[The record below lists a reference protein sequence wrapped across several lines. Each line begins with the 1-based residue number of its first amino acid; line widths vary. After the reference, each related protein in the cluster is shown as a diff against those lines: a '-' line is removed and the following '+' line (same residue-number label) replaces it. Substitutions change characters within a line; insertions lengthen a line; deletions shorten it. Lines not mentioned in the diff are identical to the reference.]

1 MDKEIIAEGI
11 EIAGKTALSL
21 IPVGGTL
28 ITCVWDSVKAH
39 TAQKRLNDWK
49 DLVENRLSRLEY
61 TLDDLGNNELF
72 ATAIMRTT
80 DIALKTAERKKREYL
95 ANSVYHSAYIPI
107 DEGMLMIYLDY
118 LDRYSVWHLQI
129 LHFFQNPKAT
139 SDSSNSNL
147 VMGSVM
153 EVLRPVFPE
162 LCQNVDLVVKIVD
175 DLQMDGLM
183 SRGNYMNATMTSNG
197 MFTSRTTELGNAFLD
212 FILLDE

>member
-1 MDKEIIAEGI
+1 MNKEIIAESI

-39 TAQKRLNDWK
+39 AAQKRLNDWK

-95 ANSVYHSAYIPI
+95 ANSIYHSTNIPI

-118 LDRYSVWHLQI
+118 Y
-129 LHFFQNPKAT
+129 F
-139 SDSSNSNL
+139 
-147 VMGSVM
+147 
-153 EVLRPVFPE
+153 
-162 LCQNVDLVVKIVD
+162 
-175 DLQMDGLM
+175 
-183 SRGNYMNATMTSNG
+183 GNYH
-197 MFTSRTTELGNAFLD
+197 
-212 FILLDE
+212 LL